1 MTDTWQNILTQQQ
14 NLNDIDN
21 DPMQQFIPL
30 PQLGMLHISG
40 EEAQSFLQN
49 LLTNDVN
56 ALEINQSQLS
66 GFCNAKGRLF
76 SIFLLVRR
84 HDAYQIILPLDIC
97 SLLLQRLSMYILRS
111 KVTISDISTS
121 TSCIGLVQVQ
131 NTDSALVLPSNNYEG
146 VTNNNSLLIKVPCET
161 KDRYLAISPTEDI
174 DELTGLLE
182 QQWQLTSQSKW
193 GLLDIE
199 AGLASIYPQSK
210 ELFTPQQ
217 VNLDL
222 VNGVSFSKGCYPG
235 QEIVARLHY
244 LGTPSRR
251 LFLAEAKTSL
261 AVDTASEVITSDG
274 AVAGHIVSAQQSDKD
289 SLKLLLSLKLSA
301 VESTLFLDENIEVL
315 NVQEFQQ

>member
-21 DPMQQFIPL
+21 DATQQFIPL
-30 PQLGMLHISG
+30 PQLGMLHIAG

-76 SIFLLVRR
+76 SIFLLIRR
-84 HDAYQIILPLDIC
+84 DDAYQIVLPLDMC
-97 SLLLQRLSMYILRS
+97 SLLLQRLSMYVLRS

-121 TSCIGLVQVQ
+121 TICVGLVQAS
-131 NTDSALVLPSNNYEG
+131 NTDNTLALPSDDYQG
-146 VTNNNSLLIKVPCET
+146 VVSNNSLLIKLPCET
-161 KDRYLAISPTEDI
+161 KDRYLAISPENYSE
-174 DELTGLLE
+174 ELTQLLE
-182 QQWQLTSQSKW
+182 QHWQLTIQSKW

-261 AVDTASEVITSDG
+261 AVDTANEVTTSDG
-274 AVAGHIVSAQQSDKD
+274 TVAGHIVSAQQNDKD
-289 SLKLLLSLKLSA
+289 SLKLLLSLKLST
-301 VESTLFLDENIEVL
+301 VESTLFLNENIEVL
-315 NVQEFQQ
+315 KVQEFQQ